1 MLGLLH
7 ALQFLPTQLVQIYLR
22 APHERRAP
30 RIARA
35 TRARVRARIAK
46 PRVAQRTERAPH
58 CSSVSAQARTPHEVA
73 RDTPWV
79 GAGGS

>member
-35 TRARVRARIAK
+35 TRGERACARVSLNL
-46 PRVAQRTERAPH
+46 E
-58 CSSVSAQARTPHEVA
+58 
-73 RDTPWV
+73 
-79 GAGGS
+79 